1 MQKRYPEI
9 ADLIA
14 REYLTGTSSDRL
26 PGSARL
32 ADRFGVNQRTVMRA
46 LQLLEKKN
54 LVTICGTSGVYPAR
68 EQKPVCKRNGILV
81 IVGVG
86 STSELAGF
94 IREKLATTGF
104 RPVFL
109 DFSPEVFEENPA
121 FVRNFSADGF
131 LFRFSKNF
139 NLEIEKYL
147 CDLKIPYV
155 LLNRGNGTRQ
165 IDSSSNDLEMG
176 WALILDHLLK
186 QGCRRIM
193 FLDNKSFL
201 PQYEERLQEIF
212 RTRLG
217 DRLFG
222 GKCFFTDCCR
232 NPEKTIN
239 ALVDELP
246 KLPEPPDAIVTGS
259 GWLAIAL
266 LKAFPP
272 PRRFLIGASW
282 DGNDLPPRDLLCAF
296 HDAHDRVGWALD
308 RLILRIS
315 GDTQPSEHHISP
327 VRIQIPE
334 PDQINTA
341 KKKGC

>member
-9 ADLIA
+9 ADLIT
-14 REYLTGTSSDRL
+14 REYLTGGTSKRL

-32 ADRFGVNQRTVMRA
+32 ATRFGVNQRTVMRA
-46 LQLLEKKN
+46 FQLLAKKN
-54 LVTICGTSGVYPAR
+54 LVNICGTSGIYPIR
-68 EQKPVCKRNGILV
+68 NQDTVCKRTGILV

-94 IREKLATTGF
+94 IKEKLATTGF

-109 DFSPEVFEENPA
+109 DFSPEVLEENPA

-131 LFRFSKNF
+131 LFRFSSSF

-147 CDLKIPYV
+147 CDLKVPYV
-155 LLNRGNGTRQ
+155 LLNRGHETRQ

-176 WALILDHLLK
+176 WALVLDHLLK
-186 QGCRRIM
+186 QGCRRIL
-193 FLDNKSFL
+193 FLDDKSCL
-201 PQYEERLQEIF
+201 PTYEDKIQKIF
-212 RTRLG
+212 QKRLG

-222 GKCFFTDCCR
+222 GKCFFMDCEHD
-232 NPEKTIN
+232 PGKKIN
-239 ALVDELP
+239 AWVREL
-246 KLPEPPDAIVTGS
+246 LELSEPPDAIVTGS
-259 GWLAIAL
+259 AWFALKL
-266 LKAFPP
+266 LKAFPQ
-272 PRRFLIGASW
+272 PRRFKIGASW
-282 DGNDLPPRDLLCAF
+282 DDNDLPPRELLCAF
-296 HDAHDRVGWALD
+296 HDTHDRVGWALD

-334 PDQINTA
+334 SDQINTA
-341 KKKGC
+341 KKKGF